1 MRISALVN
9 DIRTDVRQAIRSLR
23 RSPGFAAVAI
33 LAMAIGIGG
42 NTAIFSVIDET
53 RAQALPYPDPD
64 QLVYLIGNVQR
75 ATVERRGTS
84 YPDFLDW
91 RAQATLFEDLAAF
104 DGQLMTLAGTEES
117 ERIPTEFVSAS
128 YFPLLREMPA
138 IGRTF
143 RADEDDVA
151 KPSTVVLL
159 SDALWK
165 RRFGSDPDIIGRSI
179 TLNGQPFTV
188 LGVMAPGFSG
198 VTDAAQM
205 WIPFAMYAPAGRMA
219 NRSGRGFTVLGRL
232 KPGVTMAEA
241 QAEMT
246 TIAARLERAYPESNE
261 ARGIEVSALAT
272 EFFGPLRPALQ
283 VLMAA
288 IAFVLLIACTNVAN
302 LLLARSEA
310 RRREI
315 AVRVAVGAGRR
326 RLLQQ
331 LVTESCVLTLLGATA
346 GLLLA
351 EATVGLLMTS
361 SPVTF
366 PSVMTPALDLR
377 VATFTVGVSLLCGIG
392 VGLAPWWQTRVD
404 DLSVRLN
411 ESARNSNGPRSQW
424 LRNTLVIS
432 EVALAIVLLVG
443 ASLMIQ
449 TVRKLA
455 AIDPG
460 FDPSSLLTVHVSVPR
475 ATSSPTGRLGG
486 QIPPAPAVKGAEL
499 LERIGAIP
507 GVVTVGIGNDVPLDG
522 NAGATFYEADGHGPF
537 TAQNQP
543 RAWVHRVS
551 PQFFAALR
559 IPLVA
564 GRTFLDSEMTAE
576 PSAVIVSQRL
586 VSRFWP
592 GQDPIGKRIKFG
604 AADDSDVPWL
614 SIVGVVRDVRYRSL
628 TNTANTDPDVYLPF
642 ADRNSQI
649 ALAIRTSLPPAS
661 LVEPVRA
668 AIRAADSGIA
678 IYGVAT
684 MDEQVRAQSG
694 QWRFVTWVMGVF
706 AGIALWLC
714 ALGIYGVMSYVV
726 TQRTREIGIRLALGA
741 QRREILHAIVSGG
754 ARLIVLGIAIGGTV
768 SFALRRAVS
777 SQIFDVP
784 LTDPAAGLALVLF
797 ALVGLAACLLPGLR
811 ATRLDPV
818 RALHQE

>member
-1 MRISALVN
+1 MSIRASLDNILV
-9 DIRTDVRQAIRSLR
+9 DVKHAVRSLR

-33 LAMAIGIGG
+33 LALAVGIGG
-42 NTAIFSVIDET
+42 NTAVFSVIDAT
-53 RAQALPYPDPD
+53 RVQALPYPDP
-64 QLVYLIGNVQR
+64 QRLVYLIGNVQR
-75 ATVERRGTS
+75 AIVERRGAS

-91 RAQATLFEDLAAF
+91 RAQVTRFEDLAAF

-117 ERIPTEFVSAS
+117 ERIDTEFVSAS
-128 YFPLLREMPA
+128 YFALLGVTPA

-143 RADEDDVA
+143 RADEDDIA
-151 KPSTVVLL
+151 KPSTVVVL
-159 SDALWK
+159 SDGLWK
-165 RRFGSDPDIIGRSI
+165 RRFGSDPSIIGRPI

-188 LGVMAPGFSG
+188 LGVMAPGFTG
-198 VTDAAQM
+198 VSDVAQM
-205 WIPFAMYAPAGRMA
+205 WIPFAMYAPPARMA
-219 NRSGRGFTVLGRL
+219 SRGGRGFTVLGRL
-232 KPGVTMAEA
+232 KPGVTIAEA
-241 QAEMT
+241 QAELT
-246 TIAARLERAYPESNE
+246 TIAARLERVYPDTNE
-261 ARGIEVSALAT
+261 ARGIEISPLAT

-288 IAFVLLIACTNVAN
+288 IAFVLLIACANVAN

-315 AVRVAVGAGRR
+315 ALRVAVGAGRR

-331 LVTESCVLTLLGATA
+331 LITESCVLTVLGAAA

-366 PSVMTPALDLR
+366 PSVMAPGLDLR
-377 VATFTVGVSLLCGIG
+377 VATFTIAVSLLCGVG
-392 VGLAPWWQTRVD
+392 VGLAPWWQTRID
-404 DLSVRLN
+404 DLSRRLS
-411 ESARNSNGPRSQW
+411 ESARGSDGPRSQR
-424 LRNTLVIS
+424 LRNALVVA

-449 TVRKLA
+449 SVRKLA

-460 FDPSSLLTVHVSVPR
+460 FDPSSLLTVHASVPR
-475 ATSSPTGRLGG
+475 VSTAPTGTLGG
-486 QIPPAPAVKGAEL
+486 QTPPTPAVKGAEL
-499 LERIGAIP
+499 LERIGAVP
-507 GVVTVGIGNDVPLDG
+507 GVVMVGLGNDVPLDG
-522 NAGATFYEADGHGPF
+522 NAGAGFYVADGHGPF

-559 IPLVA
+559 MPFVA
-564 GRTFLDSEMTAE
+564 GRTFLDSEMT
-576 PSAVIVSQRL
+576 PDSSAVIVSER
-586 VSRFWP
+586 VVTRFWP
-592 GQDPIGKRIKFG
+592 GQDPIDKRVKFG
-604 AADDSDVPWL
+604 ALDSDVPWL
-614 SIVGVVRDVRYRSL
+614 SIVGVVRDVKYRSL
-628 TNTANTDPDVYLPF
+628 TNATNTDPDIYLPF

-649 ALAIRTSLPPAS
+649 AFAIRSSLPPAS
-661 LVEPVRA
+661 MIGPVRA

-678 IYGVAT
+678 IYDVAS
-684 MDEQVRAQSG
+684 MDEQVRAQTARS
-694 QWRFVTWVMGVF
+694 RFITWAMGVF

-741 QRREILHAIVSGG
+741 QPREVLARIVSSG
-754 ARLIVLGIAIGGTV
+754 ARLVVAGVVIG
-768 SFALRRAVS
+768 SLAAFALRRVVS
-777 SQIFDVP
+777 AQFFDVP
-784 LTDPAAGLALVLF
+784 LTDPAAGIALALFV
-797 ALVGLAACLLPGLR
+797 LVGLAACVVPGLR

-818 RALHQE
+818 RALHHE

>member
-1 MRISALVN
+1 MK
-9 DIRTDVRQAIRSLR
+9 IRASLDNILIDVKHAVRSLW

-33 LAMAIGIGG
+33 LALAIGIGG

-53 RAQALPYPDPD
+53 RVQALPYPEP
-64 QLVYLIGNVQR
+64 QRLAYLIGTVQR
-75 ATVERRGTS
+75 ATVERRGAS

-91 RAQATLFEDLAAF
+91 RAQVTRFEDLAAF

-117 ERIPTEFVSAS
+117 ERIDTEFVSAS
-128 YFPLLREMPA
+128 YFPLLGVTPA

-151 KPSTVVLL
+151 KPSTVVVL
-159 SDALWK
+159 SDGLWR
-165 RRFGSDPDIIGRSI
+165 RRFGSDPSIVGRPI

-188 LGVMAPGFSG
+188 LGVMAAGFTG
-198 VTDAAQM
+198 VSDAAQM
-205 WIPFAMYAPAGRMA
+205 WIPFAMYAPPARMA
-219 NRSGRGFTVLGRL
+219 SRGGRGFTVLGRL

-241 QAEMT
+241 QAELT
-246 TIAARLERAYPESNE
+246 TIAARLERAYPDTNE
-261 ARGIEVSALAT
+261 ARGIELSPLAT

-288 IAFVLLIACTNVAN
+288 IAFVLLIACANVAN

-315 AVRVAVGAGRR
+315 ALRVAVGAGRR

-331 LVTESCVLTLLGATA
+331 LVTESCVLTLLGAAA

-351 EATVGLLMTS
+351 EATIGLLMTS

-366 PSVMTPALDLR
+366 PSVMAPGLDLR
-377 VATFTVGVSLLCGIG
+377 VATFTVAVSLFCGVG
-392 VGLAPWWQTRVD
+392 VGLAPWWQTRID
-404 DLSVRLN
+404 DLSRRLN
-411 ESARNSNGPRSQW
+411 ESARGSDGPRSQR
-424 LRNTLVIS
+424 LRDALVVA

-449 TVRKLA
+449 SVRKLT

-460 FDPSSLLTVHVSVPR
+460 FDPSSLLTVHASVPR
-475 ATSSPTGRLGG
+475 VSSVPTGTLGG
-486 QIPPAPAVKGAEL
+486 QTPPAPAVKGAEL
-499 LERIGAIP
+499 LERIGAVP
-507 GVVTVGIGNDVPLDG
+507 GVVMVGLGNDVPLDG
-522 NAGATFYEADGHGPF
+522 NAGAGFYVADGHGPF

-559 IPLVA
+559 MPVVA
-564 GRTFLDSEMTAE
+564 GRTFLDSEMRADS
-576 PSAVIVSQRL
+576 SAVIVSER
-586 VSRFWP
+586 VVTRFWP
-592 GQDPIGKRIKFG
+592 GQDPIGKRVKFG
-604 AADDSDVPWL
+604 APDSDVPWL
-614 SIVGVVRDVRYRSL
+614 SIVGVVSDVKYRSL
-628 TNTANTDPDVYLPF
+628 TNTTNTDPDIYLPF

-649 ALAIRTSLPPAS
+649 AFAIRTSLPPAS
-661 LVEPVRA
+661 VIEPVRA

-678 IYGVAT
+678 IYGVAP
-684 MDEQVRAQSG
+684 MDEQVRAQTARS
-694 QWRFVTWVMGVF
+694 RFITWAMGVF

-714 ALGIYGVMSYVV
+714 ALGIYGVMSYAV

-741 QRREILHAIVSGG
+741 QPREVLQTIVGSG
-754 ARLIVLGIAIGGTV
+754 ARVIAVGIAIGTIASIG
-768 SFALRRAVS
+768 LRRAVS
-777 SQIFDVP
+777 TQMFDVP
-784 LTDPAAGLALVLF
+784 LTDPAAGIALALF
-797 ALVGLAACLLPGLR
+797 ALVGLAACFVPGLR

-818 RALHQE
+818 RALHHE

>member
-1 MRISALVN
+1 MSIRASLDNILV
-9 DIRTDVRQAIRSLR
+9 DVKHAVRSLR

-33 LAMAIGIGG
+33 LALAVGIGG
-42 NTAIFSVIDET
+42 NTAVFSVIDAT
-53 RAQALPYPDPD
+53 RVQALPYPDP
-64 QLVYLIGNVQR
+64 QRLVYLIGNVQR
-75 ATVERRGTS
+75 AIVERRGAS

-91 RAQATLFEDLAAF
+91 RAQVTRFEDLAAF

-117 ERIPTEFVSAS
+117 ERIDTEFVSAS
-128 YFPLLREMPA
+128 YFALLGVTPA

-143 RADEDDVA
+143 RADEDDIA
-151 KPSTVVLL
+151 KPSTVVVL
-159 SDALWK
+159 SDGLWK
-165 RRFGSDPDIIGRSI
+165 RRFGSDPSIIGRPI

-188 LGVMAPGFSG
+188 LGVMASGFTG
-198 VTDAAQM
+198 VSDVAQM
-205 WIPFAMYAPAGRMA
+205 WIPFAMYAPPARMA
-219 NRSGRGFTVLGRL
+219 SRGGRGFTVLGRL
-232 KPGVTMAEA
+232 KPGVTIAEA
-241 QAEMT
+241 QAELT
-246 TIAARLERAYPESNE
+246 TIAARLERVYPDTNE
-261 ARGIEVSALAT
+261 ARGIEISPLAT

-288 IAFVLLIACTNVAN
+288 IAFVLLIACANVAN

-315 AVRVAVGAGRR
+315 ALRVAVGAGRR

-331 LVTESCVLTLLGATA
+331 LVTESCVLTVLGAAA

-366 PSVMTPALDLR
+366 PSVMAPGLDLR
-377 VATFTVGVSLLCGIG
+377 VATFTIAVSLLCGVG
-392 VGLAPWWQTRVD
+392 VGLAPWWQTRID
-404 DLSVRLN
+404 NLSRRLS
-411 ESARNSNGPRSQW
+411 ESARGSDGPRSQR
-424 LRNTLVIS
+424 LRNALVVA

-449 TVRKLA
+449 SVRKLA

-460 FDPSSLLTVHVSVPR
+460 FDPSSLLTVHASVPR
-475 ATSSPTGRLGG
+475 VSTAPTGTLGG
-486 QIPPAPAVKGAEL
+486 QTPPTPAVKGAEL
-499 LERIGAIP
+499 LERIGAVP
-507 GVVTVGIGNDVPLDG
+507 GVVMVGLGNDVPLDG
-522 NAGATFYEADGHGPF
+522 NAGAGFYVADGHGPF

-559 IPLVA
+559 MPFVA
-564 GRTFLDSEMTAE
+564 GRTFLDSEMT
-576 PSAVIVSQRL
+576 PDSSAVIVSER
-586 VSRFWP
+586 VVTRFWP
-592 GQDPIGKRIKFG
+592 GQDPIDKRVKFG
-604 AADDSDVPWL
+604 ALDSDVPWL
-614 SIVGVVRDVRYRSL
+614 SIVGVVRDVKYRSL
-628 TNTANTDPDVYLPF
+628 TNATNTDPDIYLPF

-649 ALAIRTSLPPAS
+649 AFAIRSSLPPAS
-661 LVEPVRA
+661 MIGPVRA

-678 IYGVAT
+678 IYDVAS
-684 MDEQVRAQSG
+684 MDEQVRAQTARS
-694 QWRFVTWVMGVF
+694 RFITWAMGVF

-741 QRREILHAIVSGG
+741 QPREVLARIVSSG
-754 ARLIVLGIAIGGTV
+754 ARLVVAGVVIG
-768 SFALRRAVS
+768 SLAAFALRRVVS
-777 SQIFDVP
+777 AQFFDVP
-784 LTDPAAGLALVLF
+784 LTDPAAGIALALFV
-797 ALVGLAACLLPGLR
+797 LVGLAACVVPGLR

-818 RALHQE
+818 RALHHE